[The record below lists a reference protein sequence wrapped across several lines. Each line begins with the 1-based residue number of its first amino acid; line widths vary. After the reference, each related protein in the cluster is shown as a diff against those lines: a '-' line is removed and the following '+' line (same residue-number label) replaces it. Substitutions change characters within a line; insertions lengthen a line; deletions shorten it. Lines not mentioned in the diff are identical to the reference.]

1 MTRTKFNIMQ
11 DSGIYQIQS
20 RVGGKIYIGSSQNI

>member
-1 MTRTKFNIMQ
+1 MQ